1 MLLAYASEILLSL
14 SLYIYISFRLL
25 SLPCLLLVPRSIL
38 RRVVSHG
45 SFLRLLLPR
54 LCSLEP
60 SSSLSLSS
68 SKVDPYCT
76 RLLAFKV
83 PLVALPDAPP
93 SWNSRFSPSLVPPPP
108 PTPFQS
114 PRSPLAAL
122 GLLEFY
128 RARYPRCRLRFILQL
143 SLIQRIPWSV
153 IITPGHFRL
162 LLFSTRF
169 SFVCTFVGCGRGN
182 WKPGFRMELAL
193 LSSKILACSLIFRSV
208 LRRDRL
214 FASKF
219 LLFFIKFD
227 RSCNQSK
234 IIENR

>member
-1 MLLAYASEILLSL
+1 MYTTTRFQSSTRCTPGRATIVEFAFFPVSL
-14 SLYIYISFRLL
+14 F
-25 SLPCLLLVPRSIL
+25 
-38 RRVVSHG
+38 
-45 SFLRLLLPR
+45 
-54 LCSLEP
+54 
-60 SSSLSLSS
+60 
-68 SKVDPYCT
+68 
-76 RLLAFKV
+76 
-83 PLVALPDAPP
+83 
-93 SWNSRFSPSLVPPPP
+93 PPPP

-182 WKPGFRMELAL
+182 LGFGWNWFSFRRK
-193 LSSKILACSLIFRSV
+193 SCSLIFRSI

>member
-1 MLLAYASEILLSL
+1 M
-14 SLYIYISFRLL
+14 
-25 SLPCLLLVPRSIL
+25 
-38 RRVVSHG
+38 VVFCGCCFQGFVVWSPP
-45 SFLRLLLPR
+45 L
-54 LCSLEP
+54 
-60 SSSLSLSS
+60 LSLSS

-182 WKPGFRMELAL
+182 WKPGFWNW
-193 LSSKILACSLIFRSV
+193 
-208 LRRDRL
+208 
-214 FASKF
+214 
-219 LLFFIKFD
+219 LFFPRK
-227 RSCNQSK
+227 SWPVL
-234 IIENR
+234 